1 MGIFSKAPAAK
12 ERAAFDTAEQRLQAV
27 ADRLGQVQR
36 DLAAARAALAALR
49 PGDTLEDIE
58 QAAQAFA
65 AEHGRLQA
73 RVVFLQHARERLTAD
88 LAQARR
94 AVIAAESA
102 VGEALKQHFQTL
114 ADDRLK
120 RLAGIVGEELELLAC
135 ELARASG
142 HHHARIDW
150 NSVMGA
156 IRNAIVS
163 AGKLPQNFGVGLAYA
178 ESQTPK
184 IPPPPRSA
192 LLTGDHRAGRD
203 LDRLTPTIDAQ
214 AIRSNLKTLNSQLAE
229 HQRALAMLGAN
240 PSADVRR
247 AELQKLVNIAEQYR
261 AELAQQLAD
270 AEEAQALAA

>member
-36 DLAAARAALAALR
+36 DLAQARAALAALR

-150 NSVMGA
+150 DSVMGA

-184 IPPPPRSA
+184 IPPAPKSA
-192 LLTGDHRAGRD
+192 LLDGDHRAGRH
-203 LDRLTPTIDAQ
+203 LDRLVAPIDAQ
-214 AIRSNLKTLNSQLAE
+214 SLRRNLASLESYLQDNR
-229 HQRALAMLGAN
+229 HALLMLGRN
-240 PSADVRR
+240 GADGPKARELGKLIEQAEASR
-247 AELQKLVNIAEQYR
+247 AELQ
-261 AELAQQLAD
+261 QQLAQ
-270 AEEAQALAA
+270 AEDQQALAA